1 MAGNRTLKLSIL
13 ADTADLVKGLKTAET
28 ETQSSSNR
36 IGNAFAAVGKAAA
49 VAGAAVA
56 AYGVKLAVDGVKAAI
71 EDEQAQVKLAGS
83 LQRVTKATDD
93 QIAAVEKQI
102 TVTALAT
109 GVADDELRP
118 ALDRLTRSTKNI
130 EQSQKLLNLALDISR
145 GSGKSLES
153 VTNALSKSFEGQ
165 NTALG
170 KLGVGISAAQLK
182 TMDFDDITKQLAN
195 TFEGAAADAAET
207 FAGKTARLQVAFDEA
222 KESVGAALLPILTR
236 LFDFINE
243 FLVPIFD
250 RFQNDTS
257 GLAKT
262 IKDFLTP
269 VLNTLRSAYEKIS
282 TAVKQN
288 SDEYRPL
295 IDLLKSLASFVKGT
309 VAPILI
315 DVLGKAFTGIVNTV
329 VFLIDKIGDLIQL
342 FARLGTAI
350 KNSPLGKLGA
360 GIADIFSGGSKA
372 GLSVNTL
379 EGGAGGSFVS
389 RSFTDQVAES
399 LAKPV
404 AHVLQPITDEFKRNV
419 IGLVPGNPNGVNN
432 AWIES
437 LKDAVSFVV
446 NEEGG
451 FGVFNAQGQLTGGG
465 GPGNIGSIPGS
476 VTINVNAPSII
487 DQEGFTRAID
497 NAFNSSAQ
505 RGGTFDGLSR
515 AVAV

>member
-13 ADTADLVKGLKTAET
+13 ADTADLVKGLKTAEN
-28 ETQSSSNR
+28 ETQSSSGR

-83 LQRVTKATDD
+83 LERVTGATKD
-93 QIAAVEKQI
+93 QIAAVEEQI
-102 TVTALAT
+102 LKTSLAT

-182 TMDFDDITKQLAN
+182 TMSFDDITKQLAN
-195 TFEGAAADAAET
+195 TFEGAAAQSAET

-243 FLVPIFD
+243 YLVPIFD
-250 RFQNDTS
+250 RFSGDTS
-257 GLAKT
+257 ALGEN
-262 IKDFLTP
+262 IKNFLTP
-269 VLNTLRSAYEKIS
+269 ILNTLRSAYEKIS
-282 TAVKQN
+282 TAVKEN
-288 SDEYRPL
+288 ADEYGPL

-309 VAPILI
+309 VAPILV
-315 DVLGKAFTGIVNTV
+315 DVLGAAFRGIVNTV
-329 VFLIDKIGDLIQL
+329 TFLIDKIGDLIQL
-342 FARLGTAI
+342 FARLGNAI

-360 GIADIFSGGSKA
+360 GIADIFTGGSKA
-372 GLSVNTL
+372 GLSINTL
-379 EGGAGGSFVS
+379 EGGALGGLGSASGV
-389 RSFTDQVAES
+389 TPITINNPIIKGDGN
-399 LAKPV
+399 LAQ
-404 AHVLQPITDEFKRNV
+404 AITDEFKREQLG
-419 IGLVPGNPNGVNN
+419 IGRVTGYNP
-432 AWIES
+432 WIEALETATS
-437 LKDAVSFVV
+437 VV
-446 NEEGG
+446 FGRQGG
-451 FGVFNAQGQLTGGG
+451 FGLYDAQGRLVS
-465 GPGNIGSIPGS
+465 GNSPTNDPTNIPGS
-476 VTINVNAPSII
+476 ITINVNAPSVI
-487 DQEGFTRAID
+487 DEEGFA
-497 NAFNSSAQ
+497 
-505 RGGTFDGLSR
+505 R
-515 AVAV
+515 AVGTALSNATARAGTIQTTPNFAV